1 MQIRRVSHKIFLG
14 FLALSSMILM
24 IMSIVVMT
32 SYASSLK
39 RNEINSLIQASTRTR
54 EQFDFIMG
62 IIDDTA
68 RIIGSRPEVIKA
80 LTSDEQPPPGR
91 DDFSMNV
98 YLQSLKE
105 IQPFLGNIS
114 IAGDGGQFQSSNVAL
129 KRVFFEDLYRNYE
142 HYFNSGMYKSYF
154 VDTYDSDFSPP
165 YAPRDILTGVW
176 PIYNVKEEKLLGQ
189 LYMGLN
195 YSLFQEMFIL
205 TPTSNNEKILLI
217 DPSGRIIYHY
227 PAFISFDSV
236 LADYPELITA
246 DEIVI
251 EGKVFDT
258 DSFIVSQTSGV
269 VSWRFIKIADTKYI
283 TADTLKTQRF
293 FTIVFIISIIIIL
306 IFSIFMSHI
315 LTKPVKL
322 LFDACK
328 RIESGDLSFRVAIRT
343 NDEMGQLGHT
353 FNLVMDQ
360 INANLERELI
370 EQKRQNELKLEIL
383 RSQINPHFLYN
394 TLDSIKF
401 LANLQ
406 EIHNIAS
413 MCSSLINLLKYNLS
427 SSTLA
432 TLGEEVE
439 SVGNYVGIQKYRY
452 GDIFEFKTEITK
464 ETEHCEVSRFILQPL
479 VENCLIHGFDDI
491 ESGGK
496 IIIRSAINGEILCLE
511 VINNGN
517 YMDRE
522 TLDKVNRGMEQD
534 KPFSSI
540 GINNI
545 RERIRLQFGDQA
557 TLIYSGGTGMETV
570 AYLRFPVRR
579 YQPVK

>member
-14 FLALSSMILM
+14 FLALSSMILITM
-24 IMSIVVMT
+24 FVVVRT

-39 RNEINSLIQASTRTR
+39 RNEINSLIQASSRTS

-68 RIIGSRPEVIKA
+68 RVIISRPEVVAA
-80 LTSDEQPPPGR
+80 LTSTERPPPGQG
-91 DDFSMNV
+91 DFSMNV
-98 YLQSLKE
+98 YLQCLRE

-114 IAGDGGQFQSSNVAL
+114 IVGAGGQFLSSHIAL
-129 KRVFFEDLYRNYE
+129 RRTFFEEFYRRYDQ
-142 HYFNSGMYKSYF
+142 YFNSGMYKDYF
-154 VDTYDSDFSPP
+154 VDIRDSDFFPP

-176 PIYNVKEEKLLGQ
+176 PVYDIRAEKLLGQ

-195 YSLFQEMFIL
+195 YSIFQEMFIL
-205 TPTSNNEKILLI
+205 SPTSNNEKILII
-217 DPSGRIIYHY
+217 DPAGRIIYHH
-227 PAFISFDSV
+227 PAFISFDPV
-236 LADYPELITA
+236 LADYPALVTA
-246 DEIVI
+246 DEIII

-258 DSFIVSQTSGV
+258 DSFIVSQTSQV
-269 VSWRFIKIADTKYI
+269 VGWRFIRIVDTKYI
-283 TADTLKTQRF
+283 TGDTFKTQRF
-293 FTIVFIISIIIIL
+293 FTVVFIISIAIIL
-306 IFSIFMSHI
+306 IFSIFMSHM

-328 RIESGDLSFRVAIRT
+328 RIESGDLSFRVAVHT
-343 NDEMGQLGHT
+343 DDEMGQLGHT

-360 INANLERELI
+360 INANLERELV
-370 EQKRQNELKLEIL
+370 EQKRQNELKLEVL

-406 EIHNIAS
+406 EIHNISS

-432 TLGEEVE
+432 TLREEVE
-439 SVGNYVGIQKYRY
+439 SVSNYVGIQKYRY
-452 GDIFEFKTEITK
+452 GDIFEFKTEIAK
-464 ETEHCEVSRFILQPL
+464 ETERCAVSRFILQPL
-479 VENCLIHGFDDI
+479 IENCLIHGFDDM
-491 ESGGK
+491 ESGGE
-496 IIIRSAINGEILCLE
+496 ITIRSGISGETLCLE
-511 VINNGN
+511 VINNGK

-522 TLDKVNRGMEQD
+522 ILDKVNRGMEQD
-534 KPFSSI
+534 RPFSNI

-545 RERIRLQFGDQA
+545 RERIRLQFGDRA
-557 TLIYSGGTGMETV
+557 TLIYSGGEGMETV
-570 AYLRFPVRR
+570 AYLRFPARR
-579 YQPVK
+579 YQQ